1 MTTPDHHVPL
11 KPVPHLIL
19 LLLAER
25 PTYGVDLVERLEER
39 SGGSVRLNAGSL
51 YRLIARLVD
60 DGLLMPNEE
69 GPAAATPGAPR
80 KVYAVTEDGRALLR
94 AEAKRQADLLEL
106 ARSLDLVGDEVR

>member
-1 MTTPDHHVPL
+1 MAPIDDHPPL

-25 PTYGVDLVERLEER
+25 PTYGVELVERLEER

-60 DGLLMPNEE
+60 DGLLEPSEE
-69 GPAAATPGAPR
+69 GPVAAAPGAPR
-80 KVYAVTEDGRALLR
+80 KVYAVTAAGRSVLR
-94 AEAKRQADLLEL
+94 AEAKRQSDLLEL
-106 ARSLDLVGDEVR
+106 ARSLDLVGDEAS